1 MTEFS
6 LAKLGHRES
15 HSEETMMHRL
25 PTKSP
30 ERLNR
35 FNLSVS
41 IIYTSALIGEGN
53 VFKEMQES
61 EAVKSDGRCCRRLL
75 PRLSLYRLVVLGGD
89 SS

>member
-61 EAVKSDGRCCRRLL
+61 EVRWKVL
-75 PRLSLYRLVVLGGD
+75 PEA
-89 SS
+89 SSQAIPV